1 MMRPGD
7 RQGPGA
13 RAVRGDCPSRLEG
26 ALRRARAASQ
36 EDGPAREQ
44 LGALPRFGHRPAG
57 SRCGFA
63 QVPGPGAGQGRPRAA
78 TFFVWGP
85 GWVPEPGSAGSCSWE
100 ADEQAPDLGTETV
113 EGAETGRGEHPGKAF
128 EIQNRAGHGVCGDPG
143 TGAPRGKDVARA
155 GLPELSRAGDAAGAR
170 ASRVRAAGALLG
182 GQGRSSSI
190 VASAQRTL
198 LPETVRDGATES
210 RLGLQWDISEL
221 YSRLFQASALRVS
234 FPFLSVA
241 GEAGVPPRLSPS
253 VGVPISRSTGAGA
266 ALGATC
272 DTCLLARG
280 RCS

>member
-1 MMRPGD
+1 M
-7 RQGPGA
+7 
-13 RAVRGDCPSRLEG
+13 
-26 ALRRARAASQ
+26 
-36 EDGPAREQ
+36 
-44 LGALPRFGHRPAG
+44 
-57 SRCGFA
+57 
-63 QVPGPGAGQGRPRAA
+63 
-78 TFFVWGP
+78 
-85 GWVPEPGSAGSCSWE
+85 
-100 ADEQAPDLGTETV
+100 
-113 EGAETGRGEHPGKAF
+113 
-128 EIQNRAGHGVCGDPG
+128 
-143 TGAPRGKDVARA
+143 ARA

-170 ASRVRAAGALLG
+170 AVRVRAAGALLG

-198 LPETVRDGATES
+198 LPETVRDGATKS

-234 FPFLSVA
+234 LPFLSVA
-241 GEAGVPPRLSPS
+241 GEAGVPPRLFPS